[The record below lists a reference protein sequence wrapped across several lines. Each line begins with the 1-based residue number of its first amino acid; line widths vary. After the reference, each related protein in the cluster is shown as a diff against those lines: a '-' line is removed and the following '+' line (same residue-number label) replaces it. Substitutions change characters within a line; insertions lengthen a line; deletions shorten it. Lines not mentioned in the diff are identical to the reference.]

1 MCVRSNTNPYL
12 FVHKKEKKRRWEHSP
27 THTELEN
34 FANTKDIQIHINTM
48 VPIGHPG
55 APHNMHGPP
64 HSMPSM
70 PSAPSGPNTLSTNQ
84 SNKGA
89 SSVVSTKCV
98 QFCDLFRK
106 NNEIDYW
113 HGALCPPTQECFR
126 FFFAVLSKKHWSI
139 SQFSFLFAV

>member
-1 MCVRSNTNPYL
+1 MTAIEQQKKVHSWSEEKLGYKSAIVYALYFCVFDRIQNRIFSFTKKKKKTVKDRTRTQNWKY
-12 FVHKKEKKRRWEHSP
+12 FVVE
-27 THTELEN
+27 
-34 FANTKDIQIHINTM
+34 NTKDIQIHIDTM

-89 SSVVSTKCV
+89 SSVVSAQTI
-98 QFCDLFRK
+98 QFCDFSLSENEK
-106 NNEIDYW
+106 N
-113 HGALCPPTQECFR
+113 
-126 FFFAVLSKKHWSI
+126 
-139 SQFSFLFAV
+139 